1 MKAAAVAVKK
11 SVRGYRSSKLG
22 ILLVLPATLIM
33 LCVVAYPLALNIKM
47 SFQKILMMKP
57 YLGTPFIWFENY
69 KKLIAEPTF
78 WRAAGNSLVWTIGS
92 VALQVLIGLI
102 VSSLLNAPI
111 KARGLFRGI
120 MLIPWITPGVVA
132 ALTWK
137 WMYDGE
143 FGILNHILMQL
154 HILKDPVVWLGTM
167 KTAMP
172 ALIAQHA
179 WKNAPFMAVMLLA
192 SMQTIP
198 CELYEAAS
206 IDGAGAWKKF
216 LHVTLPEIRP
226 TLMLTT
232 LLSTIWTFNSFDT
245 IWLLTE
251 GGPSGATET
260 LTTFVYKATFQAFN
274 LGKAAAIAVL
284 MFIALLG
291 LVIVYA
297 KATSKER
304 SL

>member
-1 MKAAAVAVKK
+1 MKATTGTIRRPVK
-11 SVRGYRSSKLG
+11 GYRNSKLG
-22 ILLVLPATLIM
+22 MLLVLPATLIM
-33 LCVVAYPLALNIKM
+33 LCVVVYPLSLNIKM

-57 YLGTPFIWFENY
+57 YLGTPFVWFENY
-69 KKLIAEPTF
+69 QKVLAEPTF
-78 WRAAGNSLVWTIGS
+78 WRAAGNSLTWTIGS
-92 VALQVLIGLI
+92 VSLQVLAGLI
-102 VSSLLNAPI
+102 ISSLLNAPI
-111 KARGLFRGI
+111 KARGLFRGV
-120 MLIPWITPGVVA
+120 MMIPWITPGVVA

-154 HILKDPVVWLGTM
+154 HLIQNPIVWLGTM

-172 ALIAQHA
+172 ALIVQHA
-179 WKNAPFMAVMLLA
+179 WKNAPFIAVMLLA

-198 CELYEAAS
+198 GELYEAAS
-206 IDGAGAWKKF
+206 IDGAGGWKKF
-216 LHVTLPEIRP
+216 LHVTLPQIRP
-226 TLMLTT
+226 TLFLTT

-291 LVIVYA
+291 LVVTYA

-304 SL
+304 